1 MISCQSRCQIVSA
14 LILSLIFALFTGLTQ
29 ADDLY
34 FVDAHSQIDQEVED
48 ISLVLKRMNENN
60 VQKTILSA
68 RGKRHDSDIVRL
80 ARNSGGRVIAS
91 IRTKGGK
98 YTQDKPRFYL
108 KLEKQSNNG
117 KFGAIAEVIMYH
129 AQKGHMAEE
138 VEIYPSDERVQAVL
152 AAAKSNHWPFVAHIE
167 FAALGRDKR
176 QRYMKE
182 FETLLKENSS
192 TPVLLIHMGQLP
204 PQVAKTLLTRHKNL
218 HFITSHADPITV
230 NKSTQPWVNM
240 FQGEHFKPQWQV
252 LMLEFPD
259 RFVFALD
266 NVWAEHWE
274 DDYSKKMKLWRKALG
289 DLPVEVA
296 EKIAHGNAER
306 LYQ

>member
-1 MISCQSRCQIVSA
+1 MIFSLSRRRIVSA
-14 LILSLIFALFTGLTQ
+14 LILFLLFALFTGLTQ
-29 ADDLY
+29 AEELY
-34 FVDAHSQIDQEVED
+34 FVDAHSQIDKKVKD
-48 ISLVLKRMNENN
+48 IGLVLKRMSENN

-91 IRTKGGK
+91 IRTKSGK
-98 YTQDKPRFYL
+98 YIQDKPRFYL
-108 KLEKQSNNG
+108 KLKKQSNNG

-129 AQKGHMAEE
+129 AQKGHEAEE
-138 VEIYPSDERVQAVL
+138 VEIYPSDDRVQAAL

-176 QRYMKE
+176 KRYMKE
-182 FETLLKENSS
+182 FEALLKDNRS

-204 PQVAKTLLTRHKNL
+204 PKEAKTLLSRHKNL
-218 HFITSHADPITV
+218 HLITSHADPITV
-230 NKSTQPWVNM
+230 NQSSQPWVNM
-240 FQGEHFKPQWQV
+240 FQGEHFKPQWRA
-252 LMLEFPD
+252 LMIEFPD

-274 DDYSKKMKLWRKALG
+274 NDYDRKIKLWRQALG
-289 DLPVEVA
+289 ALPVEVA
-296 EKIAHGNAER
+296 EKIAHGNAQR